1 MESSLSFDLI
11 RVANDLETFLSEVN
25 FSVSGAIESINADP
39 IFCSELKTFAC
50 LDGSEQDEVTVVT
63 MTKIRALDV
72 GAVLIFLIIERV
84 NAGFNGNFTVYLLQ
98 CLLILRLK

>member
-1 MESSLSFDLI
+1 MSFDLI

-50 LDGSEQDEVTVVT
+50 LDGSEQDEGTVVT

-84 NAGFNGNFTVYLLQ
+84 NADFNGNFTVYLLQ